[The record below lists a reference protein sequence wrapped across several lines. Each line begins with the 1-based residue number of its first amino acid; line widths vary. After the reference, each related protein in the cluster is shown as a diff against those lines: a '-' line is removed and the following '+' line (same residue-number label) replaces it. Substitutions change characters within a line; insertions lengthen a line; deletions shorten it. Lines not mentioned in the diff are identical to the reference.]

1 MSGDGKR
8 NTGENKWLLDAEVQH
23 RVIKNKG
30 QWDVELL
37 FIDVNDPLHFLCKK
51 INTYRSEKLANI
63 AANMMCQNAAKDQ
76 RGTQKV
82 KKDAINIHKN

>member
-1 MSGDGKR
+1 MSGSTKR
-8 NTGENKWLLDAEVQH
+8 NPDDDKWLLDAEVLH
-23 RVIKNKG
+23 RVTKNKG
-30 QWDVELL
+30 EWDVELL

-63 AANMMCQNAAKDQ
+63 AANIMQQNAEKDQ